1 MRASGSRRMMGGY
14 LNGNAAKL
22 PGWLTATLMAAA
34 AIVLFAAAA
43 SDLPSVRAESR
54 TEAQRALMV
63 KNAAPVNGRNRGVA

>member
-34 AIVLFAAAA
+34 AITLFAAGGIG
-43 SDLPSVRAESR
+43 PSFRPGGVPDGALRSLMAMRPLFTAVIAE
-54 TEAQRALMV
+54 
-63 KNAAPVNGRNRGVA
+63 